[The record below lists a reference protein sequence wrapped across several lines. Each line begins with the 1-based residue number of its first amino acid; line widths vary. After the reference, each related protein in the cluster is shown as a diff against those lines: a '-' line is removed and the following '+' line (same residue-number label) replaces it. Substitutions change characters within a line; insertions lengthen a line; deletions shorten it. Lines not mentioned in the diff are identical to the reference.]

1 MADSLSPS
9 ALSDLRRV
17 RTRAEREEYLDRVGV
32 QFADLLADTL
42 NRVAVQAWDRFA
54 ASLGTIPDTLTASGD
69 FTVFAD
75 IAGYWS
81 EVVIAELLPTITQ
94 IYLEGALGAW
104 VGSPATA
111 GLPAATASTWS
122 NIVNSLAADYARS
135 ASNRLVGV
143 GDTVWKDL
151 SERAGRA
158 IEQGLSTERLK
169 EEIQQVTRFS
179 EYRAD
184 TIARTEV
191 GKAFVAGDYAAAK
204 ALAEFGPVEKVWVAV
219 MDERT
224 RDTHAELHDTWVPFD
239 EPFDVGGSPM
249 MMPLDDA
256 GPAEEVVNCRCYID
270 ELYPGDTRPD
280 GSTVPAREA
289 DGEEPDA
296 EAFDDEQQDAESE
309 TETF

>member
-1 MADSLSPS
+1 MVASLSRS
-9 ALSDLRRV
+9 ALSDLRR
-17 RTRAEREEYLDRVGV
+17 RRSRDEIEEYLDRVGL
-32 QFADLLADTL
+32 QFADLLAAAL
-42 NRVAVQAWDRFA
+42 NRTATQAWERFA
-54 ASLGTIPDTLTASGD
+54 ATLGPIPETLTAAGD

-75 IAGYWS
+75 VAAYWS
-81 EVVIAELLPTITQ
+81 ETVTEEIVPTLSRL
-94 IYLEGALGAW
+94 YLEGSLGAW
-104 VGSPATA
+104 VGSPITA
-111 GLPAATASTWS
+111 GLPSATAATWVAII
-122 NIVNSLAADYARS
+122 NQGAADYARS

-151 SERAGRA
+151 AERAGRA

-169 EEIQQVTRFS
+169 QEIEQVTKFS

-204 ALAEFGPVEKVWVAV
+204 ALGEFGPVEKVWIAV
-219 MDERT
+219 MDDRT
-224 RDTHAELHDTWVPFD
+224 RDSHAELHETWVPFD

-256 GPAEEVVNCRCYID
+256 GPAEEVVNCRCYLE

-280 GSTVPAREA
+280 GSVVPEPGVNG
-289 DGEEPDA
+289 DQGEGVD
-296 EAFDDEQQDAESE
+296 DDEFDGDEAQPIDEG
-309 TETF
+309 